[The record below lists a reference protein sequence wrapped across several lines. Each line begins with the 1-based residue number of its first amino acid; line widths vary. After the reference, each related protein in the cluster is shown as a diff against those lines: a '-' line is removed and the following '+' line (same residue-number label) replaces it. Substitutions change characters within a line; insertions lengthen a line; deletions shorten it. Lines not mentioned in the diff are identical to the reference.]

1 MGLMLNFFRAYPSQ
15 TVLML
20 LALLLSGVAEG
31 VGLSALLPMLN
42 IALGSDAM
50 AAIPGA
56 ASASD
61 NDFEQAVLD
70 ALAFVGIAPTLGN
83 MLCIMVGGV
92 ALKSAFLLVAQRQVG
107 YTAAQVGTPLAGW
120 FSFQPLFAR
129 ITREQ
134 PDLFD

>member
-42 IALGSDAM
+42 IALGSDAV

-56 ASASD
+56 AAASD

-70 ALAFVGIAPTLGN
+70 AL
-83 MLCIMVGGV
+83 
-92 ALKSAFLLVAQRQVG
+92 
-107 YTAAQVGTPLAGW
+107 
-120 FSFQPLFAR
+120 
-129 ITREQ
+129 
-134 PDLFD
+134 

>member
-20 LALLLSGVAEG
+20 LALLLSGIAEG

-56 ASASD
+56 A
-61 NDFEQAVLD
+61 
-70 ALAFVGIAPTLGN
+70 
-83 MLCIMVGGV
+83 
-92 ALKSAFLLVAQRQVG
+92 R
-107 YTAAQVGTPLAGW
+107 
-120 FSFQPLFAR
+120 R
-129 ITREQ
+129 R
-134 PDLFD
+134 